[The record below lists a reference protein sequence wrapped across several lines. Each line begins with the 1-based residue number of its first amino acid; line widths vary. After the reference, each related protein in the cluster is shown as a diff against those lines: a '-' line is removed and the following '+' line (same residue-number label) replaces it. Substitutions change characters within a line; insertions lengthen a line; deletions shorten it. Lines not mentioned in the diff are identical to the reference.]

1 MILQHNQ
8 YLMRN
13 TIDVENLMTSVERIV
28 EYGSLKPEADFHG
41 LNGPVDSLAGSICF
55 KNVWLRYAED
65 QVYILKDLSFHIQ
78 EKEKVCIFINQ
89 LPPGIHTIQYF
100 ILAEVCNELLG
111 HV

>member
-13 TIDVENLMTSVERIV
+13 TIDVENLMTSVERIL

-41 LNGPVDSLAGSICF
+41 LNSPVDSLAGSISF

-65 QVYILKDLSFHIQ
+65 HVYILKDLSFHIE
-78 EKEKVCIFINQ
+78 EKEKVSIFIIQ
-89 LPPGIHTIQYF
+89 LPPGRYSYHTIF
-100 ILAEVCNELLG
+100 LFS
-111 HV
+111 